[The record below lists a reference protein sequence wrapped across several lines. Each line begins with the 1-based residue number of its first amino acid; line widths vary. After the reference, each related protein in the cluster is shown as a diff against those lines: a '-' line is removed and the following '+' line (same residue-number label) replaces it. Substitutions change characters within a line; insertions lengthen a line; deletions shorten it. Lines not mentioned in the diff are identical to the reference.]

1 MLPEEIRQKRIA
13 LNLTQT
19 ELAEKFEVKTNT
31 IARWERGEAI
41 PTAKGMM
48 QLAFQSLELQKGL
61 DNFEIENLQKSL
73 TEKVARLR
81 VRHKRNTAE
90 WTNLNK

>member
-19 ELAEKFEVKTNT
+19 ELAQKFAVKTNT
-31 IARWERGEAI
+31 IARWERGEI
-41 PTAKGMM
+41 VPTAKGML
-48 QLAFQSLELQKGL
+48 QLAFQSLELEKGL
-61 DNFEIENLQKSL
+61 NNAEIEHLQKSL

-81 VRHKRNTAE
+81 VRHKRNTDE
-90 WTNLNK
+90 WINLNK